1 MLMLMGFWGSLSWYL
16 GLRSRGFN
24 SIQDSSLGG
33 LEAICRG
40 FGVELMA
47 KISELA
53 ASIAKSKL

>member
-1 MLMLMGFWGSLSWYL
+1 MVF
-16 GLRSRGFN
+16 RVKVKGFN
-24 SIQDSSLGG
+24 SFQDSSLGG

-53 ASIAKSKL
+53 ASIAKRKL